1 MITLLKILAI
11 WTAASFVFGALWA
24 IAGWRRNRDL
34 KGLEDPS
41 REATHPAARLG
52 APAQRRHLV

>member
-41 REATHPAARLG
+41 REATHLAAPRG
-52 APAQRRHLV
+52 IRKRVQH